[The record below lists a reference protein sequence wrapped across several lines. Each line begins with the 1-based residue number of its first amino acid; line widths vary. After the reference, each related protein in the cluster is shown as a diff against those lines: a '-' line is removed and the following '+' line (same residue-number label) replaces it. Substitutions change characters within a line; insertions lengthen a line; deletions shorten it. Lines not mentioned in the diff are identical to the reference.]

1 MNQSVYQS
9 ISYEASGF
17 RILSGLP
24 AGQRSSAPSVVKAF
38 HAAQRKSHRER
49 RVDEVGVVGEVAVD
63 GDGKVAVVDVGVA
76 PVVGVAPGSFDFGC
90 WIGGWNPS
98 LRREGL
104 LS

>member
-49 RVDEVGVVGEVAVD
+49 RVGEVGVVGEVAVD
-63 GDGKVAVVDVGVA
+63 GNGKVAVID
-76 PVVGVAPGSFDFGC
+76 VAPGSFDFGC

-104 LS
+104 IS